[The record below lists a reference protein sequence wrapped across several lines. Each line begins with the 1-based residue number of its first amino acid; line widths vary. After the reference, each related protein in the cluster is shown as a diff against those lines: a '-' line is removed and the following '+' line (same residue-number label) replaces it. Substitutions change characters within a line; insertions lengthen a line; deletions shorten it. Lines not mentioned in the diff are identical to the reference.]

1 MRKLIVRHFALDC
14 WVQIGNR
21 TFNFTRASRVIFP
34 LFILSGLASIYE
46 SYQLIAYSL
55 TALSL
60 FFGFA
65 YFPIFGGVKYD
76 ELNDVQKFQYQ
87 LKKPLT
93 EAQKIDF
100 KLVLIRLKLKYKNVE

>member
-1 MRKLIVRHFALDC
+1 MRKLIVKHFALDC
-14 WVQIGNR
+14 WVKIGKR

-34 LFILSGLASIYE
+34 LFILSGLATIHE
-46 SYQLIAYSL
+46 VCQVFVYSL
-55 TALSL
+55 TVLSL

-65 YFPIFGGVKYD
+65 YFPIFGGVKYE

-93 EAQKIDF
+93 DAQKIDF
-100 KLVLIRLKLKYKNVE
+100 KLVLIRLKLKYPNI